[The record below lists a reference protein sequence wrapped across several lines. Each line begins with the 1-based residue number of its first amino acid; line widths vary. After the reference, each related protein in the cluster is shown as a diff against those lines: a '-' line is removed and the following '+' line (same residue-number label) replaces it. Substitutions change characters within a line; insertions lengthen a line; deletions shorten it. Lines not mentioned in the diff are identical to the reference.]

1 MANFLVA
8 CDKCK
13 GSLSAF
19 EICSLAKSVLQQR
32 FPGSQIVEVPLT
44 DGGEGFTDILTCGAT
59 GLFHTIKVKDSIG
72 NQKQAKIGLCEIA
85 KLPASV
91 TQALE
96 LPSSGKLAIVEMA
109 QSAGLADLTSDQR
122 NPWQTSTYGVGQMLL
137 EAARLGVDA
146 ILLGIGGSSTN
157 DIGLG
162 ALHALG
168 LSIRNEMHEEIP
180 FPSPST
186 WTNIRN
192 LDAESLSDLP
202 PIRIACDV
210 ENQLLGEF
218 GATAHYGPQ
227 KGLPKSE
234 ISLFESEIK
243 DLLNLLKPKEPKTF
257 DLAKANGSGAAGGMG
272 FGLSL
277 FYEVSLVQGFQL
289 ISSWFEIEKKIKKAD
304 FVITAE
310 GRFDQTSMDGKGPYE
325 IVKVAQQNST
335 QSLVI
340 AGSVDDKVAVQLSK
354 NFPDCSFISF
364 GRSDW
369 TMEKN
374 LSCARENFLS
384 TLLKYPFSDLI

>member
-19 EICSLAKSVLQQR
+19 EVCSLAKYVLQQR

-59 GLFHTIKVKDSIG
+59 GLFHPIKVKDSIG

-168 LSIRNEMHEEIP
+168 LSIKNEKQEEIP

-186 WTNIRN
+186 WTNIRE
-192 LDAESLSDLP
+192 LGPESLSDLP

-218 GATAHYGPQ
+218 GATAQYGPQ

-234 ISLFESEIK
+234 IGLFESEIK

>member
-1 MANFLVA
+1 MANFLLA

-19 EICSLAKSVLQQR
+19 EICSLAKSVLLRR
-32 FPGSQIVEVPLT
+32 FPDSQVVEAPLT
-44 DGGEGFTDILTCGAT
+44 DGGEGFTDILTREASGV
-59 GLFHTIKVKDSIG
+59 LHPIEVKDSIG
-72 NQKQAKIGLCEIA
+72 NQKKVKMGICEID
-85 KLPASV
+85 KLPVSV
-91 TQALE
+91 AQILE

-109 QSAGLADLTSDQR
+109 QSAGLADLTSHQR
-122 NPWQTSTYGVGQMLL
+122 NPWRTSTYGVGQMLL
-137 EAARLGVDA
+137 EAAGLGVEA

-218 GATAHYGPQ
+218 GATAQYGPQ
-227 KGLPKSE
+227 KGLPKNE
-234 ISLFESEIK
+234 IDHFESEITS
-243 DLLNLLKPKEPKTF
+243 LLNLLESKEPRTF
-257 DLAKANGSGAAGGMG
+257 DLAKVNGSGAAGGMG

-289 ISSWFEIEKKIKKAD
+289 LSSWLEIENKIKKAD

-310 GRFDQTSMDGKGPYE
+310 GRFDQTSMDGKGPYQV
-325 IVKVAQQNST
+325 VKVSHQNST

-340 AGSVDDKVAVQLSK
+340 AGSIDDEVAVKLSR

-369 TMEKN
+369 TIEKN
-374 LSCARENFLS
+374 LSCARDNFTS
-384 TLLKYPFSDLI
+384 TLRNYPFPNLI

>member
-19 EICSLAKSVLQQR
+19 EVCSLAKSVLQQR
-32 FPGSQIVEVPLT
+32 FPGSQIAEVPLT

-59 GLFHTIKVKDSIG
+59 GLFHPIKVKDSIG

-122 NPWQTSTYGVGQMLL
+122 NPWRTSTYGVGQMLL

-168 LSIRNEMHEEIP
+168 LSIKNEKQEEIP

-186 WTNIRN
+186 WTNIRE
-192 LDAESLSDLP
+192 LGPESLSDLP

-218 GATAHYGPQ
+218 GATAQYGPQ

-234 ISLFESEIK
+234 IGLFESEIK
-243 DLLNLLKPKEPKTF
+243 DLLNLLKSKEPKTF

>member
-1 MANFLVA
+1 M
-8 CDKCK
+8 
-13 GSLSAF
+13 
-19 EICSLAKSVLQQR
+19 
-32 FPGSQIVEVPLT
+32 
-44 DGGEGFTDILTCGAT
+44 
-59 GLFHTIKVKDSIG
+59 
-72 NQKQAKIGLCEIA
+72 
-85 KLPASV
+85 

-168 LSIRNEMHEEIP
+168 LSIKNEKQEEIP

-186 WTNIRN
+186 WTNIRE
-192 LDAESLSDLP
+192 LGPESLSDLP

-218 GATAHYGPQ
+218 GATAQYGPQ

-234 ISLFESEIK
+234 IGLFESEIK

>member
-19 EICSLAKSVLQQR
+19 EVCSLAKSVLQQR
-32 FPGSQIVEVPLT
+32 FPSSQIVEVPLT

-59 GLFHTIKVKDSIG
+59 GLFHPIKVKDSIG

-168 LSIRNEMHEEIP
+168 LSIKNEKQEEIP

-186 WTNIRN
+186 WTNIRE
-192 LDAESLSDLP
+192 LGPESLSDLP

-218 GATAHYGPQ
+218 GATAQYGPQ

-234 ISLFESEIK
+234 IGLFESEIK

-310 GRFDQTSMDGKGPYE
+310 GRFDQTSMDGKGPHE

>member
-19 EICSLAKSVLQQR
+19 EVCSLAKSVLQQR

-59 GLFHTIKVKDSIG
+59 GLFHKIKVKDSIG

-168 LSIRNEMHEEIP
+168 LSIKNEKQEEIP

-186 WTNIRN
+186 WTNIRE
-192 LDAESLSDLP
+192 LGPESLSDLP

-218 GATAHYGPQ
+218 GATAQYGPQ

-234 ISLFESEIK
+234 IGLFESEIK

>member
-19 EICSLAKSVLQQR
+19 EVCSLAKSVLQQR

-59 GLFHTIKVKDSIG
+59 GLFHPIKVKDSIG

-168 LSIRNEMHEEIP
+168 LSIKNEKQEEIP

-186 WTNIRN
+186 WTNIRE
-192 LDAESLSDLP
+192 LGPESLSDLP

-234 ISLFESEIK
+234 IGLFESEIK

>member
-19 EICSLAKSVLQQR
+19 EVCSLAKSVLQQR

-59 GLFHTIKVKDSIG
+59 GLFHPIKVKDSIG

-168 LSIRNEMHEEIP
+168 LSIKNEKQEEIP

-186 WTNIRN
+186 WTNIRE
-192 LDAESLSDLP
+192 LGPESLSDLP

-218 GATAHYGPQ
+218 GATAQYGPQ

-234 ISLFESEIK
+234 IGLFESEIK

>member
-19 EICSLAKSVLQQR
+19 EVCSLAKSVLQQR

-59 GLFHTIKVKDSIG
+59 GLFHPIKVKDSIG

-122 NPWQTSTYGVGQMLL
+122 NPWRTSTYGVGQMLL

-218 GATAHYGPQ
+218 GATAQYGPQ

-234 ISLFESEIK
+234 IGLFESEIK
-243 DLLNLLKPKEPKTF
+243 DLLNLLKSKEPKTF

>member
-19 EICSLAKSVLQQR
+19 EVCSLAKSVLQQR

-59 GLFHTIKVKDSIG
+59 GLFHPIKVKDSIG

-168 LSIRNEMHEEIP
+168 LSIKNEKQEEIP

-186 WTNIRN
+186 WTNIRE
-192 LDAESLSDLP
+192 LGPESLSDLP

-218 GATAHYGPQ
+218 GATAQYGLQ

-234 ISLFESEIK
+234 IGLFESEIK

-310 GRFDQTSMDGKGPYE
+310 GRFDQTSMDGKGPYQ

>member
-19 EICSLAKSVLQQR
+19 EVCSLAKYVLQQR

-59 GLFHTIKVKDSIG
+59 GLFHPIKVKDSIG

-218 GATAHYGPQ
+218 GATAQYGPQ

-234 ISLFESEIK
+234 IGLFESEIK
-243 DLLNLLKPKEPKTF
+243 DLLNLLKSKEPKTF